1 MKYTPKIRKAV
12 RFAIK
17 VHELDQKQ
25 KRKGK
30 DIAYITHPMTVA
42 LILATAGARENVIVA
57 GLLHDA
63 IEDCVTDCPV
73 TTADIIKEFG
83 EEVAKL
89 VDSITEQEPNLPWAE
104 RKKQTLKLI
113 KEEFS
118 ENSILLKSADVLSNG
133 TEIIDD
139 YEEIGDEVFERF
151 NTNRDQKIQSQIALI
166 TTLLQYYPTNPLTE
180 DLKKLVKDFKELRG

>member
-12 RFAIK
+12 RFSIK

-42 LILATAGARENVIVA
+42 LILATAGAKENVIVA

-63 IEDCVTDCPV
+63 IEDCVADCPV
-73 TTADIIKEFG
+73 TTTDIIKEFG

-89 VDSITEQEPNLPWAE
+89 VDSITEQKPNLPWAE

-151 NTNRDQKIQSQIALI
+151 NAPKKEKLKSQIKLIKAL
-166 TTLLQYYPTNPLTE
+166 TTQWKDSPLAS
-180 DLKKLVKDFKELRG
+180 DLEELKSSFKNIN